1 MEQVEFDYAFMF
13 RYSERPD
20 TLAAEKYT
28 DNVPDEVKDRRLRE
42 IIDLQQKLS
51 WQSNKKDVSKIF
63 EVLIEGYSK
72 RSRDYFSGRNSQN
85 KVVLFPVTGNNV
97 GEYVWVKIIRFTSAT
112 LIGEVYEEDC
122 NK

>member
-1 MEQVEFDYAFMF
+1 
-13 RYSERPD
+13 
-20 TLAAEKYT
+20 
-28 DNVPDEVKDRRLRE
+28 VKDRRLRE

-51 WQSNKKDVSKIF
+51 WQSNKKDVGKIF

-112 LIGEVYEEDC
+112 LIGEVHEDDC